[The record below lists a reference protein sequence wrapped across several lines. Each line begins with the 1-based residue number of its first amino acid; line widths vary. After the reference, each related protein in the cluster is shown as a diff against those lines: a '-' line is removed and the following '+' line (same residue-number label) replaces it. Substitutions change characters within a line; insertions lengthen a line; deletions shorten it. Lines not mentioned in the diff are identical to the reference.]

1 MGYRFWPILFIDR
14 VWFLHSSLE
23 LGMFLRRSYFFIIID
38 KAINKRV
45 TVPAVTL
52 INRIIGIFGQV
63 INRVGKVADFGLK

>member
-1 MGYRFWPILFIDR
+1 MPILFIDR

-38 KAINKRV
+38 KSINKRV
-45 TVPAVTL
+45 TVPAATV

-63 INRVGKVADFGLK
+63 INRVGKVADFGHK